1 MVVDRESDR
10 GGDQLCESWMRA
22 MPRLRDKLIPYLK
35 GWWSMMPAD
44 WRGKLGDVRPNLC
57 AIHEGIPFTENMRI
71 VPNRDRVFSSL
82 DGIAPSNVK
91 VVVIGNDPYPDP
103 CRATGRSFE
112 QGDVTDW
119 IEGLG
124 VGGRV
129 TNSLRSLIYAAAAL
143 SYDGLCTRGFKGH
156 QRRLR
161 RALRCG
167 HVMLPE
173 PNAMFENLAAQ
184 GVLWINQTPTISAEE
199 RGRSSRGSRWKAVEN
214 QRSLHKKF
222 WQPVMCRMISVLVEE
237 ARERRIVFALFGD
250 KAQKLEKWI
259 NTCKICQNIP
269 SGNVRVVKSGHPS
282 QARFFF
288 RNRNPL
294 ARINSELPA
303 NRRIRWSGSRG
314 SKRRRTPTRSGS
326 G

>member
-1 MVVDRESDR
+1 
-10 GGDQLCESWMRA
+10 

-35 GWWSMMPAD
+35 GWRSKLPAD

-103 CRATGRSFE
+103 CRATGCSFE
-112 QGDVTDW
+112 QDDVTDW
-119 IEGLG
+119 IEGLKPD
-124 VGGRV
+124 GRV
-129 TNSLRSLIYAAAAL
+129 TPSLLGLIYASAAL
-143 SYDGLCTRGFKGH
+143 SHRGLGIHEFNDYRK
-156 QRRLR
+156 RLR
-161 RALRCG
+161 RALQRRL
-167 HVMLPE
+167 VMLPE
-173 PNAMFENLAAQ
+173 PNTMFGNLVDQ

-199 RGRSSRGSRWKAVEN
+199 RGEPSRGSRWKAVES
-214 QRSLHKKF
+214 QRLLHKAF
-222 WQPVMCRMISVLVEE
+222 WCPVMCRMISVLVEE
-237 ARERRIVFALFGD
+237 AREKRIVFALFGGE
-250 KAQKLEKWI
+250 AHKLKSWVD
-259 NTCKICQNIP
+259 TYRMCQNIP
-269 SGNVRVVKSGHPS
+269 QENVRVVKSGHPS
-282 QARFFF
+282 VVGSFF
-288 RNRNPL
+288 RNGNPL

-303 NRRIRWSGSRG
+303 NRRIRWSRSRG